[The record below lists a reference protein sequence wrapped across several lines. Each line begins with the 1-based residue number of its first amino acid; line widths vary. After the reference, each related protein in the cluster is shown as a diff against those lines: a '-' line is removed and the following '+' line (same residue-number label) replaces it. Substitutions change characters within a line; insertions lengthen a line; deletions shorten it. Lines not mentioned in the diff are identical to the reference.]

1 MDNQPGWK
9 KATASTRSGQE
20 IHNVPNRQTGTDE
33 YTNNY
38 RYAISSVIIRL
49 IMMSLIIPSVARLC
63 LGSIEL
69 SWGAM
74 GGDGRW
80 AAMVDH
86 RARSPLCFK
95 FWLSNFTCQLTSGA
109 SFTMH
114 TPEALN
120 QVQL

>member
-1 MDNQPGWK
+1 MGGGPPC
-9 KATASTRSGQE
+9 SERSEVMFGF
-20 IHNVPNRQTGTDE
+20 NRTF
-33 YTNNY
+33 
-38 RYAISSVIIRL
+38 
-49 IMMSLIIPSVARLC
+49 M
-63 LGSIEL
+63 
-69 SWGAM
+69 
-74 GGDGRW
+74 GDGRW

-86 RARSPLCFK
+86 RARSPLCLK